1 MAFTRLGLET
11 ANVPHA
17 DRYGLLWLERGSLF
31 VEKGTLRFACAGS
44 PNLAPGAYDIPYQT
58 VSMILLGPGTTVSH
72 DVFRL
77 VASHGMGLIA
87 VGTGGVRMYTAPPLS
102 PDRSALARRQVECWS
117 SPVKRREI
125 VLKMYELRFG
135 EQLPTSDIEELQRLN
150 GPRGNEAGTVVK
162 SKGCFSPAHAG
173 MNPRARNNRRGG
185 RSKPRT
191 RGDGPSP
198 LMYWPLPSF
207 KTPHTRG

>member
-17 DRYGLLWLERGSLF
+17 DRDGPLWLERGSLF

-44 PNLAPGAYDIPYQT
+44 PNLAPGTYDIPYQT

-77 VASHGMGLIA
+77 AASHGMGLIA

-102 PDRSALARRQVECWS
+102 PDRSALARRQVECWT

-173 MNPRARNNRRGG
+173 MNPGRRRRAP
-185 RSKPRT
+185 SCPPKPRT
-191 RGDGPSP
+191 RGDEPHTAVSPSP
-198 LMYWPLPSF
+198 RGH

>member
-1 MAFTRLGLET
+1 MAFTRLGLEM
-11 ANVPHA
+11 ANVPYA

-77 VASHGMGLIA
+77 AASHGMGLIA
-87 VGTGGVRMYTAPPLS
+87 VGTGGVRMYTSPPLS
-102 PDRSALARRQVECWS
+102 QDRSALARRQVECWS

-173 MNPRARNNRRGG
+173 MNLPGG
-185 RSKPRT
+185 
-191 RGDGPSP
+191 
-198 LMYWPLPSF
+198 
-207 KTPHTRG
+207 

>member
-77 VASHGMGLIA
+77 AASHGMGLIA
-87 VGTGGVRMYTAPPLS
+87 VGTGGVRMYTHR
-102 PDRSALARRQVECWS
+102 RSARTGAL
-117 SPVKRREI
+117 
-125 VLKMYELRFG
+125 
-135 EQLPTSDIEELQRLN
+135 LP
-150 GPRGNEAGTVVK
+150 A
-162 SKGCFSPAHAG
+162 
-173 MNPRARNNRRGG
+173 G
-185 RSKPRT
+185 RSNA
-191 RGDGPSP
+191 GH
-198 LMYWPLPSF
+198 LPSNAA
-207 KTPHTRG
+207 RSC